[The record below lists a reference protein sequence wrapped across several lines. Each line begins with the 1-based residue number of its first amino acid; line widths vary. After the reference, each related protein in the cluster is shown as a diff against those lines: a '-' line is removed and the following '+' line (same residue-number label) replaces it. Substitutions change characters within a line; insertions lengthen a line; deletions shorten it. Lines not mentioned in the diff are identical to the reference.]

1 MECAAVPIAAIST
14 GNKVGLA
21 VAAVVFIVFSLVSAL
36 VIPRRKP
43 DFPGGARGLFIFVT
57 LLLFV
62 GMMTAVFVFGKESEE
77 SEAHEPPSAE
87 TTTGTTAEAGDAAAG
102 KQVFASAGCG
112 ACHTFEPAGSTAT
125 VGPDLDTAL
134 QGKDAEFV
142 RASIVDPNAEIAPGF
157 QPNVMPQNLGEQL
170 SDKQLSDLVAFLES
184 G

>member
-1 MECAAVPIAAIST
+1 MECAAVPLAAIST
-14 GNKVGLA
+14 GHKIGLA
-21 VAAVVFIVFSLVSAL
+21 VAAVVFIVFALVSAL

-43 DFPGGARGLFIFVT
+43 DFPGGALGVYVFVT

-62 GMMTAVFVFGKESEE
+62 GMMAAVFVFGKESEE
-77 SEAHEPPSAE
+77 SEAQEPPAAE

-112 ACHTFEPAGSTAT
+112 ACHTFEPAGSNAA

-134 QGKDAEFV
+134 QGKDAEFIRV
-142 RASIVDPNAEIAPGF
+142 SIVDPNAEVANGF
-157 QPNVMPQNLGEQL
+157 QPNVMPQNFDQQL
-170 SDKQLSDLVAFLES
+170 SDKQLNDLVAFLAP